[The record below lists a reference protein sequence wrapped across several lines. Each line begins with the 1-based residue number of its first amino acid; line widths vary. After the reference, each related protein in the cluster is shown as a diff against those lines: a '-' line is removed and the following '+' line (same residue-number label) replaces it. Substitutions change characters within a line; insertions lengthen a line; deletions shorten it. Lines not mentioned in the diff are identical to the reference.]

1 MRRVIDEMD
10 APRVVEGAGVALE
23 PVREPPEKW
32 RDGRRA
38 LARGRPAV
46 LGHEMVGTLALA
58 DVVADRRN
66 LLDALAEDASHE
78 EREVADV
85 LGHRHL
91 VLGLEVRAVPGGA
104 GLEQQV
110 HDRLEPGNRRPARVQ
125 VLDPREA
132 RQQIGE
138 IRRGRVVADGQV
150 VEARPERT
158 IEKRAKLH
166 TGNDSKIQTLLE
178 SEPVAGWPIARI
190 PWFLVAASTVLL
202 LLVLYVLF
210 VGYLPSKQ
218 RVAGLEAELKDLYKR
233 EAELQTK
240 IAQQDQRSA
249 LRERQLT
256 QVTIERDTLLRRLEE
271 VEKLLAAARGQRPP
285 GR

>member
-23 PVREPPEKW
+23 PVREPPEE
-32 RDGRRA
+32 RRAGRRA

-58 DVVADRRN
+58 DVVTDRRG
-66 LLDALAEDASHE
+66 LLDALAEVASHE

-85 LGHRHL
+85 LGDRHL

-125 VLDPREA
+125 VLGPREE

-150 VEARPERT
+150 VEARSDRT

-166 TGNDSKIQTLLE
+166 TGNHSKFSHSRRGAGSHSITSSASMSRGNTRSRRTIAAGCASKATGPRRTL
-178 SEPVAGWPIARI
+178 SPSTTAGPIHRMGHLDWGWLAR
-190 PWFLVAASTVLL
+190 V
-202 LLVLYVLF
+202 
-210 VGYLPSKQ
+210 
-218 RVAGLEAELKDLYKR
+218 
-233 EAELQTK
+233 
-240 IAQQDQRSA
+240 
-249 LRERQLT
+249 
-256 QVTIERDTLLRRLEE
+256 
-271 VEKLLAAARGQRPP
+271 
-285 GR
+285 